1 MKTYDEKHIKNI
13 VLLGASKSGKTTL
26 AETMMFEAGLINRR
40 GSVEEGNT
48 VSDYH
53 NIEVERG
60 SSIYA
65 TNLHTEWRDYKINI
79 IDTPGLDDFIGEV
92 IAALRVAD
100 TGVMIL
106 NAQHGIDIGTE
117 ILWNYLESYQKPLL
131 FAINQL
137 DHEKADFDKTV
148 DMAKQRFGKAFTLMQ
163 YPIKTGPG
171 FDAIV
176 DLLKMTVYQFG
187 PNGGKPEKLSIPE
200 EEMERAHQLH
210 NELVEVAAMN
220 DEKLMNLY
228 FEKGSLDEDELREG
242 LKIGMMRHEVFPVFC
257 ISAKKDMGSGRLMG
271 FIDNVVPSAIDMPA
285 EHKIDGSD
293 IPCDKTKPT
302 ALFVYKSLV
311 EPHLG
316 NLSIFKVVSGEISIG
331 QELINEATGAVERIN
346 QLFILDGK
354 NRNPINKLTAGDI
367 GATVKLKGTHTN
379 DTLHAK
385 GFDVAVVPIEFPEP
399 KLKVAIIAK
408 NKADDE
414 KLGDVMKQ
422 IHMEDPTIT
431 IEFSREAKQMII
443 GAQGE
448 LHLAAMRW
456 RLEHVYK
463 MNIDFEKVKIPYRE
477 TIRKE
482 ARSTFR
488 HKKQSGG
495 AGQFAEVSMHIE
507 PFVEGF
513 HPPKEFNVRGV
524 ETIDLDWGGK
534 LIYHNCIVGGAI
546 DARFMPSIL
555 KGIMDKMHE
564 GPVTGSYV
572 RDICVYIYDGKM
584 HPVDSND
591 MAFKIAG
598 MMAFKEAFHAADPKL
613 LEPVYE
619 IEILAPEEQ
628 MGDVMSDLQTRR
640 AIILGM
646 DSKGHYQIIK
656 AHIPLAELDKYSTTL
671 RSLTQGRASYK
682 ATFAEYQIVPA
693 EIQKKLHEDYSAK
706 HAHAELV

>member
-1 MKTYDEKHIKNI
+1 MKSYDEKHIKNI

-40 GSVEEGNT
+40 GSVEDGNT

-53 NIEVERG
+53 EIEIERG

-92 IAALRVAD
+92 IAAIRIAD
-100 TGVMIL
+100 TGVMLL
-106 NAQHGIDIGTE
+106 NAQQGIDVGTE
-117 ILWNYLESYQKPLL
+117 ILWNYLEAYDKPMM

-137 DHEKADFDKTV
+137 DHEKADFEHTV
-148 DMAKQRFGKAFTLMQ
+148 EMAKNRFGKAFTLMQ
-163 YPIKTGPG
+163 YPLNTGPG
-171 FDAIV
+171 FNTIV
-176 DLLKMTVYQFG
+176 DLLKMTIYQFG
-187 PNGGKPEKLSIPE
+187 PDGGKPQKLEIPS
-200 EEMERAHQLH
+200 EEMERAHRLH
-210 NELVEVAAMN
+210 NELVEIAAMN

-242 LKIGMMRHEVFPVFC
+242 LKIGMMKHEVFPVFC
-257 ISAKKDMGSGRLMG
+257 LSAKNNMGSGRMMG
-271 FIDNVVPSAIDMPA
+271 FIDNVVPSAVDMPA
-285 EHKIDGSD
+285 EHKPDGSE
-293 IPCDKTKPT
+293 IPCDKSKPT
-302 ALFVYKSLV
+302 ALFVFKSLV

-316 NLSIFKVVSGEISIG
+316 NLSIFKVVSGEVSVG
-331 QELINEATGAVERIN
+331 QELINDVTGALERIN

-354 NRNPINKLTAGDI
+354 NRNPVNKLSAGDI
-367 GATVKLKGTHTN
+367 GATVKLKGTQTN

-385 GFDVAVVPIEFPEP
+385 GFDVSVAPINFPEP
-399 KLKVAIIAK
+399 KLKVAIFAK

-448 LHLAAMRW
+448 LHLAAMKW
-456 RLEHVYK
+456 RIENIYK
-463 MNIDFEKVKIPYRE
+463 STVDFEKVKIPYRE
-477 TIRKE
+477 SIRKE
-482 ARSTFR
+482 AKSTYR

-495 AGQFAEVSMHIE
+495 AGQFAEVAMHIE
-507 PFVEGF
+507 PYKEGYQ
-513 HPPKEFNVRGV
+513 PPKEFNVRGT

-555 KGIMDKMHE
+555 KGIMEKMHE
-564 GPVTGSYV
+564 GPITGSYV

-598 MMAFKEAFHAADPKL
+598 MMAFKDAFHAADPML
-613 LEPVYE
+613 LEPLYN
-619 IEILAPEEQ
+619 IEILVPEEQ
-628 MGDVMSDLQTRR
+628 MGDVMGDLQTRR

-656 AHIPLAELDKYSTTL
+656 AQIPLVELDKYSTTL

-682 ATFAEYQIVPA
+682 SAFAEYQLVPA
-693 EIQKKLHEDYSAK
+693 EIQKKLHVEYSQ
-706 HAHAELV
+706 AHAQTELV